1 MTEFIEHTDGEEIL
15 EDGHGVRFILPAWRF
30 DLPVTRGAC
39 RDELS
44 DGRRV
49 RTFSIQKGDLSANE
63 ARHYAGRLR
72 DAPARAMAV
81 FDASRRDVHPPGKTM
96 RASFTINVLPGL
108 LMTHDWCIVSQ
119 YNARPSPGERWR
131 NPPFSIGVRPQA
143 PHAREEVL
151 YVDLATFPTAG
162 SQEQGR
168 HVDLGPEAVVPLQRD
183 RSYAV
188 AIDFADGAGGE
199 GLLKVRVDDKLI
211 VDYAGPTGY
220 ANFAGCFFAYGLYRS
235 PWCPGCEGLSA
246 RFVDVVEGVAE

>member
-96 RASFTINVLPGL
+96 RAISRST
-108 LMTHDWCIVSQ
+108 
-119 YNARPSPGERWR
+119 
-131 NPPFSIGVRPQA
+131 FSRA
-143 PHAREEVL
+143 
-151 YVDLATFPTAG
+151 
-162 SQEQGR
+162 
-168 HVDLGPEAVVPLQRD
+168 
-183 RSYAV
+183 
-188 AIDFADGAGGE
+188 
-199 GLLKVRVDDKLI
+199 
-211 VDYAGPTGY
+211 
-220 ANFAGCFFAYGLYRS
+220 C
-235 PWCPGCEGLSA
+235 
-246 RFVDVVEGVAE
+246 